1 MKNKN
6 KKKVIKK
13 LKKIIKANK
22 EFCERNGFTPSEYI
36 LGVNEASK
44 MMIKYIK
51 KLK

>member
-1 MKNKN
+1 MKK

-13 LKKIIKANK
+13 LKKVLKANK
-22 EFCERNGFTPSEYI
+22 EFCERNGFTTPSEYI
-36 LGVNEASK
+36 LGVDEATK